1 MWQRLEAFPMIVM
14 GSLLTRVC
22 VTCGLAGL
30 LALAKGPRTAQADD
44 AKWTLS
50 MQLSTRN
57 GHAMAG
63 RVRAFERSRSRV
75 AVTATPQTLRIAG
88 PPAEIDRLA
97 HIIREVDDP
106 ASGGLQIWTVYAR
119 RPADIARL
127 LDEVS
132 DHNRGWPDGLRI
144 SKIIPDEVSH
154 RLIVVADEAGFHRIN
169 RMQFDGPSCDW
180 RRP

>member
-1 MWQRLEAFPMIVM
+1 
-14 GSLLTRVC
+14 VC

-30 LALAKGPRTAQADD
+30 LALAKSPRSAQADD

-63 RVRAFERSRSRV
+63 LVRAFERSRSRV
-75 AVTATPQTLRIAG
+75 TVTATERTLRIAG

-106 ASGGLQIWTVYAR
+106 ASHGLRVWTVYAR
-119 RPADIARL
+119 KPTDVSRL

-132 DHNRGWPDGLRI
+132 DHNRGWPGDLSI
-144 SKIIPDEVSH
+144 SKIIPDEVGH
-154 RLIVVADEAGFHRIN
+154 RLIVVADEAGFQRIN

>member
-1 MWQRLEAFPMIVM
+1 
-14 GSLLTRVC
+14 
-22 VTCGLAGL
+22 
-30 LALAKGPRTAQADD
+30 
-44 AKWTLS
+44 

-63 RVRAFERSRSRV
+63 LVRAFERSRSRV
-75 AVTATPQTLRIAG
+75 TVTATERTLRIAG

-106 ASGGLQIWTVYAR
+106 ASHGLRVWTVYAR
-119 RPADIARL
+119 KPTDVSRL

-132 DHNRGWPDGLRI
+132 DHNRGWPGDLSI
-144 SKIIPDEVSH
+144 SKIIPDEVGH
-154 RLIVVADEAGFHRIN
+154 RLIVVADEAGFQRIN